1 MKILTPEEL
10 PNLLQTRDRRPR
22 VAIVSGILVIA
33 LLTWVRFSLNDLI
46 GGGLPF
52 LLYILAVMWASW
64 VGGWLPGIVITL
76 VGAVVADYYFLGT
89 PGQLLPLAST
99 EWGRTVVFLVVGFMV
114 SAFSEALHRSRER
127 VEERTRELQLEMRER
142 RVRERE
148 RAEMN
153 ERKDQFLAILAHEL
167 RNPLTP
173 IVNAAALL
181 HARESGD
188 AIVER
193 AANLIDRHARQM
205 VHLIDD
211 LLDAARLERGTFELR
226 LECVEISAVIEA
238 AIEHCRPAM
247 LEKRQRHTID
257 MPATPI
263 RIRADQ
269 LRLTQVVTNLLNNAS
284 TYTPEGGH
292 IETVVRIEGDVLHLE
307 VRDNGKGMSSDDT
320 ERIFQMFERGRDS
333 GSSRGLGI
341 GLALVRQIVALHGGR
356 VWATSEGADRGSIFS
371 VEIPGIA
378 AAADAEATPPEA
390 PQPMEAMR
398 PFNILV
404 VDDNPDLVETL
415 VAVLQMLGHRVAP
428 ARSGEDALVQMEASP
443 PDLVLMDVGMP
454 GMSGY
459 DVARRVASQ
468 SWRARATLVAMT
480 GWGRDEDRQRALEA
494 GFDMHVVKPLDLEHL
509 RALLDSLQAPSVGAE
524 ERPAQSDARV
534 AEERPAV

>member
-1 MKILTPEEL
+1 MKILTPEAL

-22 VAIVSGILVIA
+22 VAIVSGILVLA
-33 LLTWVRFSLNDLI
+33 MLTWVRFTLNDVL

-52 LLYILAVMWASW
+52 LLYVLGVMWASW

-76 VGAVVADYYFLGT
+76 VGAVLADYFFLGA
-89 PGQLLPLAST
+89 PGQLWPMAST
-99 EWGRTVVFLVVGFMV
+99 DVGRTVVFLVVGFMV

-142 RVRERE
+142 RARERE
-148 RAEMN
+148 RAEMQ

-167 RNPLTP
+167 RNPLAP

-193 AANLIDRHARQM
+193 AAHVIDRHARQM

-226 LECVEISAVIEA
+226 LECVDMASIVQA

-247 LEKRQRHTID
+247 LERRQRHTID
-257 MPATPI
+257 MPSSSV

-269 LRLTQVVTNLLNNAS
+269 LRLTQVLTNLLNNAS

-292 IETVVRIEGDVLHLE
+292 IETVVRLEGDTLHLE
-307 VRDNGKGMSSDDT
+307 VRDNGQGMVSEDT
-320 ERIFQMFERGRDS
+320 ERIFQMFERGSDT

-356 VWATSEGADRGSIFS
+356 VWATSEGPGRGSIFS
-371 VEIPGIA
+371 VQIPGVVSA
-378 AAADAEATPPEA
+378 AEVPQAESDAPVAI
-390 PQPMEAMR
+390 EAMR

-415 VAVLQMLGHRVAP
+415 VAVLQMLGHQVAS
-428 ARSGEDALVQMEASP
+428 ARNGEDALAYMESAT

-459 DVARRVASQ
+459 DVARRLSGEP
-468 SWRARATLVAMT
+468 WRSRLTLVAMT
-480 GWGRDEDRQRALEA
+480 GWGRDEDRQRALES

-509 RALLDSLQAPSVGAE
+509 RALLDSLQAPPVSTRRRTNG
-524 ERPAQSDARV
+524 
-534 AEERPAV
+534 

>member
-1 MKILTPEEL
+1 MKILTPEEF

-22 VAIVSGILVIA
+22 TAIVSGILVIA
-33 LLTWVRFSLNDLI
+33 MLTWVRFALNDVL

-52 LLYILAVMWASW
+52 LLYVLAVMWASW
-64 VGGWLPGIVITL
+64 VGGWLPGIVITIISTL
-76 VGAVVADYYFLGT
+76 VADYLFLGT
-89 PGQLLPLAST
+89 PGRLWPIAST
-99 EWGRTVVFLVVGFMV
+99 DVGRSVVFLVVGFMV

-142 RVRERE
+142 RMRERE
-148 RAEMN
+148 RAEMQ

-226 LECVEISAVIEA
+226 QECIEVSSVIEA
-238 AIEHCRPAM
+238 AIDHCRPAM

-257 MPATPI
+257 IPAKPI

-269 LRLTQVVTNLLNNAS
+269 LRLTQVLTNLLNNAS

-292 IETVVRIEGDVLHLE
+292 IETVVRVEGDVLHLE
-307 VRDNGKGMSSDDT
+307 VRDNGKGMSPDDT
-320 ERIFQMFERGRDS
+320 ERIFQMFERGSDT

-356 VWATSEGADRGSIFS
+356 VWATSDGVGKGSIFS

-378 AAADAEATPPEA
+378 AATDAPAATPEA
-390 PQPMEAMR
+390 PEPIEAMR

-415 VAVLQMLGHRVAP
+415 VAVLQMLGHQVVA
-428 ARSGEDALVQMEASP
+428 ARNGEDALAEMASSP

-459 DVARRVASQ
+459 DVARRVSGE

-480 GWGRDEDRQRALEA
+480 GWGRDEDRQRALDS

-509 RALLDSLQAPSVGAE
+509 RALLESLQAPSVS
-524 ERPAQSDARV
+524 AQGRAKS
-534 AEERPAV
+534 